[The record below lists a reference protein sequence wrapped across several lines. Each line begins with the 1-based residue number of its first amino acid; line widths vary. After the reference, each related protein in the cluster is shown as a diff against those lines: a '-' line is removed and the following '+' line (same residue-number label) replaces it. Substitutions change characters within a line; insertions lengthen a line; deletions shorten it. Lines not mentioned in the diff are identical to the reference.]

1 MLHKQLGINGR
12 EMNERVQIFRITAA
26 DRAAL
31 RDLKG
36 VIEPHMTQIVD
47 AFYDHL
53 LPHPAAVAVV
63 QGAGTT
69 VEKLKKTNP
78 GFFAELFRAEFDE
91 QYYESRAIVGKVHA
105 VIGLEPKWFYAAMS
119 TYYDEIL
126 PIIVKAYRFSPGK
139 LSAALTAFM
148 KAFNLDQELII
159 EAYIQFGFIEQLEN
173 VVTQSTN
180 IVSGLTSSSS
190 EVSCAIHE
198 SSIAVGELSQ
208 VCDQLAQAATQ
219 QAEGTSKAAEAMESA
234 RQDQERLISASRE
247 QQRAVESANE
257 AVTEVQAR
265 LADVTTHAQVWET
278 LKARMSRI
286 NEAQAAASEAQKNVA
301 QMNQRSQEISR
312 FVDTINEIAAQ
323 TNLLALNAAIEAARA
338 GEHGR
343 GFAVVA
349 EEVRKLAANSAAAT
363 QEISALIT
371 AVQEDSNAASQSMEH
386 TVSSFEEV
394 IGVSQQAGGA
404 LQAIAEAAEQIKSVN
419 EQMTMVMRS
428 VDDLASRSLDCLGQ
442 LDRSVSTARQQ
453 LDDIVAIAE
462 ENSAATQEVSAS
474 TEELHAQV
482 DTVNVGMKQVDEQV
496 SELTGAI
503 DGVRAALQKAK
514 KNSTEYSKA
523 A

>member
-1 MLHKQLGINGR
+1 
-12 EMNERVQIFRITAA
+12 
-26 DRAAL
+26 
-31 RDLKG
+31 
-36 VIEPHMTQIVD
+36 
-47 AFYDHL
+47 
-53 LPHPAAVAVV
+53 
-63 QGAGTT
+63 
-69 VEKLKKTNP
+69 
-78 GFFAELFRAEFDE
+78 
-91 QYYESRAIVGKVHA
+91 
-105 VIGLEPKWFYAAMS
+105 
-119 TYYDEIL
+119 
-126 PIIVKAYRFSPGK
+126 
-139 LSAALTAFM
+139 
-148 KAFNLDQELII
+148 
-159 EAYIQFGFIEQLEN
+159 
-173 VVTQSTN
+173 
-180 IVSGLTSSSS
+180 
-190 EVSCAIHE
+190 
-198 SSIAVGELSQ
+198 
-208 VCDQLAQAATQ
+208 
-219 QAEGTSKAAEAMESA
+219 
-234 RQDQERLISASRE
+234 
-247 QQRAVESANE
+247 
-257 AVTEVQAR
+257 
-265 LADVTTHAQVWET
+265 
-278 LKARMSRI
+278 
-286 NEAQAAASEAQKNVA
+286 
-301 QMNQRSQEISR
+301 MNQRSQEISR

-496 SELTGAI
+496 GELTGAI

-514 KNSTEYSKA
+514 KNSNEYSKA

>member
-159 EAYIQFGFIEQLEN
+159 EAYIQFGFIEQRIAGNLGVGDEGLRA
-173 VVTQSTN
+173 VTA
-180 IVSGLTSSSS
+180 VFR
-190 EVSCAIHE
+190 AE
-198 SSIAVGELSQ
+198 SAFGVLQKVEMNL
-208 VCDQLAQAATQ
+208 
-219 QAEGTSKAAEAMESA
+219 AAEM
-234 RQDQERLISASRE
+234 
-247 QQRAVESANE
+247 
-257 AVTEVQAR
+257 
-265 LADVTTHAQVWET
+265 
-278 LKARMSRI
+278 
-286 NEAQAAASEAQKNVA
+286 
-301 QMNQRSQEISR
+301 
-312 FVDTINEIAAQ
+312 
-323 TNLLALNAAIEAARA
+323 
-338 GEHGR
+338 
-343 GFAVVA
+343 
-349 EEVRKLAANSAAAT
+349 LAANTKRRGEQLEQLVVRRLQDGQRLVDREFVSVEDALSEVVPVEINGGGRQDGCSWSKRAQIRKGIEFIRRGIGGEGRDLLADDAAD
-363 QEISALIT
+363 L
-371 AVQEDSNAASQSMEH
+371 
-386 TVSSFEEV
+386 
-394 IGVSQQAGGA
+394 
-404 LQAIAEAAEQIKSVN
+404 
-419 EQMTMVMRS
+419 MR
-428 VDDLASRSLDCLGQ
+428 
-442 LDRSVSTARQQ
+442 
-453 LDDIVAIAE
+453 
-462 ENSAATQEVSAS
+462 
-474 TEELHAQV
+474 
-482 DTVNVGMKQVDEQV
+482 KQVQI
-496 SELTGAI
+496 SSRTGS
-503 DGVRAALQKAK
+503 KF
-514 KNSTEYSKA
+514 STRYRGRWFKSCTVA
-523 A
+523 WRTSMPRLWYAVARTSR